1 MKEQNQSQ
9 AQLIKE
15 ARLAKGYTQV
25 QLSEMTGISL
35 RSVQRIE
42 NAEVVPR
49 SYTLQILAAA
59 LGLIVPIQEK
69 PDLSL
74 VETEKILPV
83 EKQHQL
89 EVNVMILKK
98 IIIAIGTAIAAVLFG
113 AAFLSQNKN
122 FPETHFEMFLFWG
135 FVTAAYLFI
144 MSYYLDFFS
153 KSHFKN
159 IK

>member
-9 AQLIKE
+9 AQLIKQ

-25 QLSEMTGISL
+25 QLSEMTRISL
-35 RSVQRIE
+35 RSIQRIE
-42 NAEVVPR
+42 NAAVVPR
-49 SYTLQILAAA
+49 LYTLQILAEA
-59 LGLIVPIQEK
+59 LDLVLPIQEK
-69 PDLSL
+69 QDLSSA
-74 VETEKILPV
+74 ETEKILPITR
-83 EKQHQL
+83 QHQL
-89 EVNVMILKK
+89 EVNVIRLKK

-135 FVTAAYLFI
+135 FVTAAYLLV

-153 KSHFKN
+153 KPHFKN